1 MDKTYNCFT
10 ADNDIFKVPWNVWRS
25 TLSSGFGTVMARGAD
40 DDDNYDDN
48 LVYDGDNGDGHD
60 HVHCHGDRDHMIVV
74 KVKMLVTTNLTLWYM
89 I

>member
-48 LVYDGDNGDGHD
+48 LFMMVIM
-60 HVHCHGDRDHMIVV
+60 VMAMIMFIAMVIV
-74 KVKMLVTTNLTLWYM
+74 IIW
-89 I
+89 

>member
-1 MDKTYNCFT
+1 
-10 ADNDIFKVPWNVWRS
+10 
-25 TLSSGFGTVMARGAD
+25 MARGAD

-74 KVKMLVTTNLTLWYM
+74 KVKMLVTTNLT
-89 I
+89 